1 MAHRPAMRQAPC
13 FDRLRALV
21 VGHSCTVGRH
31 TITQALMARGLV
43 DADWSAFYR
52 LFSMPR
58 PDDDVLTRCFLH
70 ETPAQVPADDSY
82 AAAVNGGQL
91 PRDRPR
97 MPGVSWLKCPRTL
110 PFKPGVHRAQRLRA
124 PGDAA
129 AARAGLQPGAALAL
143 GARLPAQGRAGSGH
157 LP

>member
-21 VGHSCTVGRH
+21 VGHLCTVGRH

-43 DADWSAFYR
+43 DADWSASYR
-52 LFSMPR
+52 LFSEPR
-58 PDDDVLTRCFLH
+58 MDDDVLTRCFLH
-70 ETPAQVPADDSY
+70 EMPAQVPADDPY

-91 PRDRPR
+91 PRDSQR

-110 PFKPGVHRAQRLRA
+110 PFKPGVHCVQRLRA

-129 AARAGLQPGAALAL
+129 AARAGLQPGVALAL
-143 GARLPAQGRAGSGH
+143 GARLPAQGRAGSGR